1 MFSEKCPYCRSIEF
15 RGVGVRN
22 SFEQAL
28 HWILLPYRCFLCG
41 RHFFLFRGV
50 APVEGTAS

>member
-1 MFSEKCPYCRSIEF
+1 VFSEKCPYCRSIEF

-22 SFEQAL
+22 AFEQAL

-50 APVEGTAS
+50 APVEGTA